1 MLNILGIGTAVGQTA
16 ITDAEGRALASGASS
31 LIAGETRRSVLS
43 RDYLN
48 DTGNS
53 DIDAVKVSGNQSPTD
68 LGVMAAQAA
77 IAEAGISVE
86 QIGLVIGDCST
97 PWQTT
102 PSEGQRVADRLG
114 LKVPAYDL
122 GGGGIVPQQLASLSR
137 WRADR
142 VPEYTLLISVSTP
155 TSRINF
161 RAGGDERWHFGDG
174 ASACVVSSKH
184 TGKLTVLDAESA
196 FLGGAGRS
204 LIIDQFNPVTAD
216 ISALRSRIE
225 SSTSDAV
232 GRVVFKHKAHGPQVV
247 LAVGEADAE
256 MAARIASGHSISRFA
271 STFRDNGHLLTAGC
285 FLAFE
290 KLKETLK
297 RGDRVIF
304 AQTVPGFV
312 AGFAVCEVN

>member
-16 ITDAEGRALASGASS
+16 ITDAEARVFAAGSSS
-31 LIAGETRRSVLS
+31 LKAGEIRRSVLG
-43 RDYLN
+43 REYLGS
-48 DTGNS
+48 TGNS
-53 DIDAVKVSGNQSPTD
+53 DIDAVKIRENQSPTD

-77 IAEAGISVE
+77 IADAGISVE
-86 QIGLVIGDCST
+86 QIGLVLGDCST

-137 WRADR
+137 WRADK
-142 VPEYTLLISVSTP
+142 VPDYTLLISVSTP

-161 RAGGDERWHFGDG
+161 RAGGDERWHFADG

-196 FLGGAGRS
+196 FLGGAGKT
-204 LIIDQFNPVTAD
+204 LVIDQFNPVTAD
-216 ISALRSRIE
+216 LTALRDRIE
-225 SSTSDAV
+225 SFTSDAV
-232 GRVVFKHKAHGPQVV
+232 GRVVFKHKAHGPHVA
-247 LAVGEADAE
+247 LAVGEAGVE

-271 STFRDNGHLLTAGC
+271 STFSDNGHLLTAGS

-290 KLKETLK
+290 KFKETLK
-297 RGDRVIF
+297 RGDKVIF

-312 AGFAVCEVN
+312 AGFAVCEVS